1 MLQQGPWGKHF
12 GKTAPVLSC
21 ISFFFFS
28 LGSKAKKKKKK
39 KKKGKGRGALSV
51 GRREAGG
58 DWVSEKQATWLLHPA
73 A

>member
-12 GKTAPVLSC
+12 GKTAPALSC
-21 ISFFFFS
+21 ISFFF
-28 LGSKAKKKKKK
+28 LGRKGKK

-51 GRREAGG
+51 ERHEAGG

-73 A
+73 S